1 MKFKRTEA
9 EVDVGYIK
17 PDAGPGVYGVPVLP
31 SSGPMMQVI
40 EQNGRAFA
48 IPFDQFVEQ
57 YEPGDDMAQAFLD
70 GLQERAVEMARP
82 PQPGL
87 DPRDMGYDLTDSDG
101 QPLMRMR
108 PVRPVKGKKKKR

>member
-1 MKFKRTEA
+1 MKFRRTEA

-17 PDAGPGVYGVPVLP
+17 PDAGPGVYGVPLLP

-82 PQPGL
+82 PPPAF
-87 DPRDMGYDLTDSDG
+87 DPTDVGYDLTDSDG
-101 QPLMRMR
+101 QPVMRMR
-108 PVRPVKGKKKKR
+108 PVKGKPPPRQKR